1 MCGNFAEATPDTGVT
16 EAARRRCELTVHG
29 STKLNRSHAVTGATA
44 VILPCRARTDRDE
57 QDGVAQFVTVEDSMS
72 VVHRTSGHLPPP
84 AVDLPSEVEVVTR
97 LAAAV
102 MPDVGLDWD
111 GFRRDNDRTRD
122 VIERVIP
129 GFEDFHARVRD
140 TRGFVLPNPPRDT
153 PPSATPSR
161 RPPPPPHHP

>member
-1 MCGNFAEATPDTGVT
+1 
-16 EAARRRCELTVHG
+16 
-29 STKLNRSHAVTGATA
+29 
-44 VILPCRARTDRDE
+44 
-57 QDGVAQFVTVEDSMS
+57 MS

-102 MPDVGLDWD
+102 MPDVGIDWD

-129 GFEDFHARVRD
+129 GFEDFTERVREPG
-140 TRGFVLPNPPRDT
+140 GFVLTKPPRDLR
-153 PPSATPSR
+153 PFAPPSR
-161 RPPPPPHHP
+161 RSPISTPPPAVTEVPPAPPLPVRHEAV